1 MKYIIVCFLLFT
13 ISIYSQSGI
22 ITYDVRV
29 EKQSEEVP
37 KEFSEILKKSLDH
50 ANSQKFELTFNK
62 NISRFVSIQKAGLDN
77 DYDKQAE
84 ILARLAFSTG
94 SDFFYDKNLE
104 TEIEQKGDGTLIK
117 TIKSF
122 TKWDITSE
130 SKSISNYL
138 CYKAILEITFVNR
151 KGISGINTIIAWF
164 APSLPFTFGPKNFY
178 GLPGLILELHENK
191 TTYLVTKV
199 VLSSKEIKIDFP
211 KGKTI
216 SKEEYDKKLEA
227 SMGGVI
233 IGKKREKEKNS
244 Q

>member
-1 MKYIIVCFLLFT
+1 MMVPLPSKSGVMIAMG
-13 ISIYSQSGI
+13 ISGCCW
-22 ITYDVRV
+22 R
-29 EKQSEEVP
+29 
-37 KEFSEILKKSLDH
+37 
-50 ANSQKFELTFNK
+50 
-62 NISRFVSIQKAGLDN
+62 KA
-77 DYDKQAE
+77 A

-117 TIKSF
+117 TIKSY

-191 TTYLVTKV
+191 TTYLVTKI

-211 KGKTI
+211 EGKTI